1 MLEQEE
7 RIPVAGHS
15 IEVAD
20 PPAGYRHLP
29 DLGIVALDCVDVRRL
44 HAFPP
49 PNDMSEPVRALKTPG
64 GHLLSKVASLSPS
77 RTSPHGFGRFA
88 QQETLCAPPCYL
100 SSLRRRRLL
109 LADSP
114 VMPEAVFGS
123 KDRIAG
129 TTEHVLTGDDSLS

>member
-7 RIPVAGHS
+7 RIPAGHS

-29 DLGIVALDCVDVRRL
+29 DLGIIALDCLDVRRL

-64 GHLLSKVASLSPS
+64 GDLLDTRGNAQPAQLNNRRSQSTSRTASGASTFRSPAPIAAPIILGSSLVAS
-77 RTSPHGFGRFA
+77 H
-88 QQETLCAPPCYL
+88 E
-100 SSLRRRRLL
+100 
-109 LADSP
+109 
-114 VMPEAVFGS
+114 
-123 KDRIAG
+123 
-129 TTEHVLTGDDSLS
+129 